1 MTQPNIIQIES
12 KNALLELLLDDRDFE
27 RIYIASNAFKD
38 SKTQEIVRLANEKG
52 IPIIKVPRRTLNRKA
67 RTGAESV
74 VGVMVS
80 ENSWDLEDLLDKIYE
95 EDKIPFFLILDDIK
109 YTQNIAAIMRTA
121 FAVGV
126 NGIIVPPSEKALI
139 TDETIRISMGAAERI
154 PLVEMSLF
162 EAVKILKSEDI
173 KIIGVHMEGQ
183 PYFNEKLTGPIAF
196 ILGSE
201 SAGISTGMLDRVD
214 RKISIPMKEGI
225 GSLNVSV
232 SGAVLMYEKLRQEV
246 TTSPSS

>member
-52 IPIIKVPRRTLNRKA
+52 IPIVKVPRRTLNRKA

-80 ENSWDLEDLLDKIYE
+80 QNSWDLEELLDKIYE

-126 NGIIVPPSEKALI
+126 NGIIFPPSEKALI

-173 KIIGVHMEGQ
+173 KIVGVHMEGQ
-183 PYFNEKLTGPIAF
+183 PYFSENLTGPIAF

-201 SAGISTGMLDRVD
+201 SVGISTGMLERVD
-214 RKISIPMKEGI
+214 KKISIPMKEGI

-246 TTSPSS
+246 TSSPS